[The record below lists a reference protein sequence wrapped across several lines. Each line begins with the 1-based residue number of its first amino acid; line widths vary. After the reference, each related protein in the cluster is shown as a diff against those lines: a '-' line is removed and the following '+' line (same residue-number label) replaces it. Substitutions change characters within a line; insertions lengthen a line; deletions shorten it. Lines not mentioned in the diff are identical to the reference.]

1 MASLI
6 IHTKY
11 LTKFPPESVAQL
23 AGKPLFSVSVT
34 DIGLDAESV
43 EHNLEALFELAARWR
58 AVLLL

>member
-1 MASLI
+1 MRR
-6 IHTKY
+6 Y
-11 LTKFPPESVAQL
+11 LTRYPLESVAQL
-23 AGKPLFSVSVT
+23 AGKPLFSVTAT